1 MVGKA
6 PTAGYP
12 STEDPPTAA
21 SPRKPTGATGPVR
34 TGATGPVRTGATGPV
49 RTGATGAVRP
59 GATGAV
65 RPATGAVRTTNAT
78 GAVRTT
84 GATGPVRT
92 GATGAVAAKA
102 APRPEAT
109 PAPRAAGK
117 PRPEATPA
125 PRKGEPARPAAKPE
139 AAKPALAAKAAAAA
153 ATRAQQDDPLIG
165 TVIEERYKLERLLGS
180 GGMSRVYL
188 GTHLRAGGK
197 LAIKLIDLRL
207 SNKPDMVQ
215 RCLQEAR
222 TMMEIQSNYVA
233 RAYDV
238 GVLPSGQLYIVMEH
252 LDGDDLEQLVQRE
265 GPVPWARLAPMAV
278 QICSGLAA
286 AHKFGTIHRDIK
298 PQNCFRVPLDGN
310 PDHIKLID
318 FGIARDANAEVGLTQ
333 DGMILGTPEYMAP
346 ELVIAGHPPDV
357 RSDIYALGAMLYKLL
372 TGNAPF
378 RGRDALDTLYQHR
391 NSPVIAPS
399 KAAPKLDIPADADTI
414 LMRALAKSPDDRY
427 ATADEM
433 SKAIRASTGMMR
445 SGLTLPPESTGPQ
458 APRSESTGPQ
468 PPLRNDASS
477 PGRLAPSQ
485 EISTFE
491 MRPVSG
497 RDVAIRGA
505 TLLSLSLF
513 FGVASWLAAPAS
525 APTTLVAAAEPTP
538 PVTPPAP
545 DPGTPVAVADP
556 PPVEPPPVDP
566 QPVGTSSEPTAAV
579 VADPPVDPPATP
591 VGETSPEPPVAV
603 VADPPATD
611 PSVAIV
617 ADPPVEPTPSEPTPK
632 PKPAASGNP
641 EPDFDYKSAK
651 KYIDEQREYLLK
663 TCLAKSA
670 KPADRLAIRLD
681 VRATGRP
688 TVKVFS
694 SDKDVREC
702 VRKNLSFNFDSSPRG
717 GAFTY
722 NLSVAGGGTFT
733 KQPVDPAVIK

>member
-1 MVGKA
+1 VVGKA
-6 PTAGYP
+6 PTP
-12 STEDPPTAA
+12 AA
-21 SPRKPTGATGPVR
+21 PAPARKPGATGPIRTGATGPVR

-49 RTGATGAVRP
+49 RTGATGPIRPGATGPIRP

-65 RPATGAVRTTNAT
+65 ATTRAPSSSKSEIRQ
-78 GAVRTT
+78 
-84 GATGPVRT
+84 P
-92 GATGAVAAKA
+92 
-102 APRPEAT
+102 PRPEAT
-109 PAPRAAGK
+109 PAPRAATR

-125 PRKGEPARPAAKPE
+125 PRPAPRPEPAAKSE
-139 AAKPALAAKAAAAA
+139 AKPALAARAAAAA
-153 ATRAQQDDPLIG
+153 ATRAAQDDPLIG
-165 TVIEERYKLERLLGS
+165 TVIDERYQLERLLGS

-222 TMMEIQSNYVA
+222 TMMEIQSNYVV

-252 LDGDDLEQLVQRE
+252 LAGDDLEHLVQRE
-265 GPVPWARLAPMAV
+265 GPLPWPRLADMAV

-286 AHKFGTIHRDIK
+286 AHKHGTIHRDIK

-346 ELVIAGHPPDV
+346 ELVVAGHPPDV

-391 NSPVIAPS
+391 NSPVVPPS
-399 KAAPKLDIPADADTI
+399 EAAPELDIPIEADEI
-414 LMRALAKSPDDRY
+414 LLRALAKRPEDRY
-427 ATADEM
+427 SSVDEM
-433 SKAIRASTGMMR
+433 SRAIRASLGLLR
-445 SGLTLPPESTGPQ
+445 SGLALPPESTGPQ
-458 APRSESTGPQ
+458 ALRNESTG
-468 PPLRNDASS
+468 

-491 MRPVSG
+491 VRPVTG
-497 RDVAIRGA
+497 RDFAIRGA

-513 FGVASWLAAPAS
+513 FGVASWLAAPPQAPAS
-525 APTTLVAAAEPTP
+525 ATVLAVAEPTP
-538 PVTPPAP
+538 PAQPTPEPAP
-545 DPGTPVAVADP
+545 VPPVAVDPPPVDTAVAPPADTVAPPLEPAADTAVAPTADTVVPTADTVAPTADTVAPSDTPSPSP
-556 PPVEPPPVDP
+556 PPVEPPPV
-566 QPVGTSSEPTAAV
+566 
-579 VADPPVDPPATP
+579 
-591 VGETSPEPPVAV
+591 EPPVALV
-603 VADPPATD
+603 PDPPPTEAPVAVVPE
-611 PSVAIV
+611 PSPA
-617 ADPPVEPTPSEPTPK
+617 E
-632 PKPAASGNP
+632 PAAAGEP
-641 EPDFDYKSAK
+641 EPDFDYKAAR
-651 KYIDEQREYLLK
+651 KYVDEQRDYLLK

-670 KPADRLAIRLD
+670 KPASRLPLRID
-681 VRATGRP
+681 VRPNGRP

-694 SDKDVREC
+694 SSKDVRDC
-702 VRKNLSFNFDSSPRG
+702 ARQMLSFNFDPSPRG

-722 NLSVAGGGTFT
+722 NLSAGGGTFE
-733 KQPVDPAVIK
+733 KQPIDPTIVK